1 MVVEGQL
8 GQQKMVVPV
17 EEGQFGLVKL
27 EVEVRF
33 EQVNLVVQGLNELVK
48 LEVLVVEQMAEERFE
63 LVVVGLIVM
72 VCLLM
77 VGEPLVVVEHLGKVL
92 NEMEVVALHD
102 SLEMVVQVVEEEEL
116 MAKEV
121 LLMLN

>member
-1 MVVEGQL
+1 MEEEELLV
-8 GQQKMVVPV
+8 QQKTVDLV
-17 EEGQFGLVKL
+17 EEGQFVLVKL

-77 VGEPLVVVEHLGKVL
+77 VEEPLVVVEHLGKVL
-92 NEMEVVALHD
+92 NEMMVVALHD
-102 SLEMVVQVVEEEEL
+102 SLEMVVQAVEEEEL
-116 MAKEV
+116 MVREV
-121 LLMLN
+121 PLMLN